1 MKETLFMGKMTATAT
16 HEIKN
21 VLAIIRESS
30 GLMQDFLY
38 MLKDEKFEYKERFL
52 KIISNIDDQVTRG
65 DGISTLLNKF
75 AHAPDQESST
85 ENLPEVV
92 DQMIALSVRL
102 AKAKEV
108 SFVNDSSAVTTLLT
122 CDPLKTRMLL
132 FQAMDTLMGHALSGE
147 KVGVKVSSGEAGKA
161 LIEFHLEP
169 DKSGERSSSALKVSE
184 QWRELK
190 ATADEMKYDAE
201 FDPES
206 GVLKLE
212 LNDKKSIGG
221 YYEGI

>member
-75 AHAPDQESST
+75 AHAPDHETST
-85 ENLPEVV
+85 ENVPEII
-92 DQMIALSVRL
+92 DQVIALSARI
-102 AKAKEV
+102 AKAREV
-108 SFVNDSSAVTTLLT
+108 SFVNESSGETALLT
-122 CDPLKTRMLL
+122 CDPLKTRMLV
-132 FQAMDTLMGHALSGE
+132 FQAMDTLMGHAQRGE
-147 KVGVKVSSGEAGKA
+147 KVSVKVSLAEAGKV
-161 LIEFHLEP
+161 LMEFHFAQ
-169 DKSGERSSSALKVSE
+169 DKKDESPSGALHVSE
-184 QWRELK
+184 HWRELK
-190 ATADEMKYDAE
+190 VTADEMKYKAD
-201 FDPES
+201 FGPDS
-206 GVLKLE
+206 GILKLE
-212 LNDKKSIGG
+212 LTDKKSLGG

>member
-38 MLKDEKFEYKERFL
+38 MLKDEKFEYRERFL

-65 DGISTLLNKF
+65 DYISTLLNKF
-75 AHAPDQESST
+75 AHVPDQESST
-85 ENLPEVV
+85 ENVPEIV
-92 DQMIALSVRL
+92 DQMIALSARI
-102 AKAKEV
+102 ARAKEV
-108 SFVNDSSAVTTLLT
+108 SFVNNSPAVTALLT
-122 CDPLKTRMLL
+122 CDPLKTRMLV
-132 FQAMDTLMGHALSGE
+132 FQAMDTLMGHARSGE

-161 LIEFHLEP
+161 LIEFHLEQ
-169 DKSGERSSSALKVSE
+169 DKSGGRSSEALNASE

-190 ATADEMKYDAE
+190 ATADEMKYEAE

-206 GVLKLE
+206 GILKLE
-212 LNDKKSIGG
+212 LTDKKSLGG